1 MVNVRNEHPMMIRP
15 FLHGQAFDPEVL
27 EAMEFAF
34 VTTCDA
40 LALSDRV
47 DGMNQRVAD
56 KIVELA
62 KRGIHNR
69 TALRL
74 AAIREFFRRRDQ
86 QRSARQ

>member
-1 MVNVRNEHPMMIRP
+1 MLIRP
-15 FLHGQAFDPEVL
+15 YLRDHAFEPEVL
-27 EAMEFAF
+27 EAMDFAF
-34 VTTCDA
+34 VTICEA

-62 KRGIHNR
+62 KGGMRNP

-74 AAIREFFRRRDQ
+74 AAMRELFAKTGQR
-86 QRSARQ
+86 RSAG

>member
-1 MVNVRNEHPMMIRP
+1 MLIRP
-15 FLHGQAFDPEVL
+15 YLRDQGFDPEVL

-34 VTTCDA
+34 VTICEA
-40 LALSDRV
+40 LALSDRA

-62 KRGIHNR
+62 EGGMRNP

-74 AAIREFFRRRDQ
+74 AAMREFFPNSSQR
-86 QRSARQ
+86 RSAR

>member
-1 MVNVRNEHPMMIRP
+1 MLIRP

-27 EAMEFAF
+27 AAMEFAF
-34 VTTCDA
+34 VTIREA

-62 KRGIHNR
+62 KRGVHDR
-69 TALRL
+69 AALRS
-74 AAIREFFRRRDQ
+74 AAMREFFARSDR
-86 QRSARQ
+86 QRSARR